1 MNEQSSSWIPVSQ
14 KYKMLIPVEEDAYMI
29 PISDW
34 NNLHEKIKRIDS
46 TTGLLFHTIGSVLLG
61 VAGSALVGALTSQNQ
76 IPCWAIF
83 AVSLISGLL
92 SLYFASQQRKL
103 DIYSKDDILK
113 EIHRIE
119 RRYRTDSQSSNVQN
133 GIHDSH

>member
-1 MNEQSSSWIPVSQ
+1 MSEQSSSPIQFAQ
-14 KYKMLIPVEEDAYMI
+14 KYNILTPVEENAYMI

-34 NNLHEKIKRIDS
+34 NRLQEKIKQIDS
-46 TTGLLFHTIGSVLLG
+46 TAGLLFHTIGSVLLG

-92 SLYFASQQRKL
+92 SLYFASQQRQL
-103 DIYSKDDILK
+103 DIYSKDDVLK

-119 RRYRTDSQSSNVQN
+119 QRYRTPSQYSNAQRRS
-133 GIHDSH
+133 HDLH